1 MSSEIIAQIQ
11 RDLEAKVKSVLT
23 EKSADLKAIK
33 SALEKTKER
42 KRATADKLRKFQIRN
57 VHSHYDFDMR
67 DLEVQ
72 YKNACQSAKEKLVAQ
87 YRRTA
92 AKAIEDEEE
101 RVKKE
106 EREREEAEKKAKEE
120 LEKAQIAAAAA
131 LAGEGGTLENNEKD
145 SNKGS
150 EEEEEYVI
158 GQRATR
164 TSGVSEFIELKDTG
178 ATSAAQNQLDIE
190 REKERSANERKR
202 KLEQVTNQKLEF
214 VKTIPHAD
222 MKSDFA
228 QIVGG
233 MEKRNRQV
241 LRTQPRNLGHSFQ
254 LVQDSFFCHMRING
268 RDIYTGDLVVV
279 FSSLS
284 RESFCGVI
292 TSVDEA
298 EIIVRCGNGTK
309 FGFSAEQ
316 VRAGRIT
323 VARDDEGIASADAI
337 KAASK
342 LLQV

>member
-23 EKSADLKAIK
+23 EQSDDLKAIK

-57 VHSHYDFDMR
+57 VHAHYDFDMR

-72 YKNACQSAKEKLVAQ
+72 YKNACQSAKEKLVAE

-106 EREREEAEKKAKEE
+106 VREREEAEKKAKEE
-120 LEKAQIAAAAA
+120 LEKAKIAAAAA
-131 LAGEGGTLENNEKD
+131 LAGEGGALKNNEND
-145 SNKGS
+145 NKGS
-150 EEEEEYVI
+150 EEEEGYVI

-178 ATSAAQNQLDIE
+178 ATSAVQNQLDIE

-214 VKTIPHAD
+214 VKVIPHAD

-254 LVQDSFFCHMRING
+254 LVQDSFFCHLRING

-298 EIIVRCGNGTK
+298 EIAVRCGNGTT

-316 VRAGRIT
+316 VRTGRIT
-323 VARDDEGIASADAI
+323 VARDDEGIAAADAI